1 MCENAANNT
10 SGLNDQGTFG
20 RLDAADAAAVFER
33 LHERVTR
40 HCGRIEITRRDSGA
54 TVSAVLISKAELD
67 SLESAIEILSNTDS
81 AASMRDEVMRVAND
95 CQRVRIASPTTSV

>member
-1 MCENAANNT
+1 MCENAADNR

-40 HCGRIEITRRDSGA
+40 HCGRIEIIRRESGA

-67 SLESAIEILSNTDS
+67 SLEEAIEILSNTDS
-81 AASMRDEVMRVAND
+81 AAAMRSEVLRVASD
-95 CQRVRIASPTTSV
+95 CLRLPQAAAR